1 MADCPQC
8 EEGLPPWL
16 ATFADLMSL
25 LMCFFVL
32 LLSFATIDAIR
43 FKRMADSMKDAFGVQ
58 QESPATEIVRGVSV
72 IKTEW
77 SPSASDPSIVNE
89 IRQQTTDTKKEY
101 LEMRDGRSQYE
112 LSEQQIMHEA
122 RGIIEKDLAEQ
133 YEELKQSLLD
143 ELEEGVV
150 AIEKEGNRIKIR
162 IREKGSFPSGSAR
175 LDPGFY
181 DVLERIAKV
190 LSAKPGQIVVAGHTD
205 NVPINTGRFR
215 SNWELSS
222 ARAVT
227 VLHGLLRDSTMDPN
241 RVLVQ
246 GFADTRPIASNDTPE
261 DRAQNRR
268 VELILLRGEEPGM
281 ADLEDVLRATE

>member
-1 MADCPQC
+1 MADCPKC
-8 EEGLPPWL
+8 EAGLPPWL

-58 QESPATEIVRGVSV
+58 QEMPATDIVRGVSV

-77 SPSASDPSIVNE
+77 SPSAGDPAIINE
-89 IRQQTTDTKKEY
+89 IRQQTSDTRQEY
-101 LEMRDGRSQYE
+101 LEMNDGLSLHE
-112 LSEQQIMHEA
+112 LSEQQIMQEA
-122 RGIIEKDLAEQ
+122 RAIIEKDLAEQ
-133 YEELKQSLLD
+133 YEELRSSLAD
-143 ELEEGVV
+143 ELEEGLVV
-150 AIEKEGNRIKIR
+150 IEKEGQRIKIR
-162 IREKGSFPSGSAR
+162 IREKGSFDSGSAR
-175 LDPGFY
+175 LDPEFY
-181 DVLERIAKV
+181 DVLERISNV

-227 VLHGLLRDSTMDPN
+227 VLHGLLRDQTMDPA

-246 GFADTRPIASNDTPE
+246 GFADTRPIAPNDTAA

-268 VELILLRGEEPGM
+268 VELVLLRGDEQEM
-281 ADLEDVLRATE
+281 VDLEDVLRATQ

>member
-1 MADCPQC
+1 MADCPKC
-8 EEGLPPWL
+8 EAGLPPWL

-32 LLSFATIDAIR
+32 LLSFASIDAIR

-58 QESPATEIVRGVSV
+58 QESPATDIVRGVSV

-77 SPSASDPSIVNE
+77 SPSAAEPSIVNE
-89 IRQQTTDTKKEY
+89 IHQQTTDTRKEY
-101 LEMRDGRSQYE
+101 LEMRDGQSQYE
-112 LSEQQIMHEA
+112 LTEQQIMREA
-122 RGIIEKDLAEQ
+122 REIIEKDLAEQ
-133 YEELKQSLLD
+133 FEELKSSLHE
-143 ELEEGVV
+143 ELEEGLVV
-150 AIEKEGNRIKIR
+150 IEKEGQRIKIR

-181 DVLERIAKV
+181 DVLERISKV
-190 LSAKPGQIVVAGHTD
+190 LSAKPGQVVVAGHTD

-227 VLHGLLRDSTMDPN
+227 VLHGLLRDTTMHPS

-246 GFADTRPIASNDTPE
+246 GFADTRPIASNDTAE

-268 VELILLRGEEPGM
+268 VELVLLRGDEQGT
-281 ADLEDVLRATE
+281 ADLEDLLRASQ